1 MFLSEINLQNFRNYS
16 NLKLKF
22 NKNINIFIGNNAQ
35 GKTNILES
43 IYFLSI
49 TKSHRM
55 NKELFLIKNNELY
68 SKVIGKVKS
77 NSISKKYE
85 VMINENGKKVSIN
98 DSTVKKISNYLSNI
112 NVIMFCPDDL
122 EIIKGTPQK
131 RRYFLNIEIGQLYND
146 YIKHIYNYNK
156 ILKNRNDYLK
166 NNKVFDKVYFDV
178 LTEELIKENIIII
191 KYRNDYIN
199 LINKYITNIYKD
211 LTKKENIYLKYETFI
226 DINNYE
232 DMYKKIKDKYE
243 KSYENELLYKVTL
256 HGAHKDDFSVYID
269 DVKINNYGSQ
279 GQHRIAILSI
289 KLAEVE
295 IFKEIKKE
303 NPILLLDD
311 IFSELD
317 KNKKINI
324 IKYINN
330 DLQVFITSTDL
341 KNISRR
347 LLKNADIYKIDNGHV
362 VKEAKENER

>member
-85 VMINENGKKVSIN
+85 IMINENGKKVSIN
-98 DSTVKKISNYLSNI
+98 DNAIKKISNYLSNI

-166 NNKVFDKVYFDV
+166 NNKIFDKVYFDV
-178 LTEELIKENIIII
+178 LTEELIKENIVII
-191 KYRNDYIN
+191 KYRIDYIN
-199 LINKYITNIYKD
+199 MINKYITDIYKD

-226 DINNYE
+226 DITN
-232 DMYKKIKDKYE
+232 DDDIYKKIKDKYD
-243 KSYENELLYKVTL
+243 KSYQNELLYKVTL

-295 IFKEIKKE
+295 IFKKIKQE

-347 LLKNADIYKIDNGHV
+347 LLKNADIYKIENGHV

>member
-68 SKVIGKVKS
+68 SKVIGKVKI

-98 DSTVKKISNYLSNI
+98 DNIVKKISNYLSNI

-166 NNKVFDKVYFDV
+166 NNKIFDKVYFDV

-211 LTKKENIYLKYETFI
+211 LTKKDNIYLKYETFI
-226 DINNYE
+226 DINNEE
-232 DMYKKIKDKYE
+232 DMYKKIKDKYD

-295 IFKEIKKE
+295 IFKKIKQE

-341 KNISRR
+341 KNINRR

-362 VKEAKENER
+362 VKEAKENE